1 MACFNYDFTVDSS
14 DLANAT
20 GNSNPAL
27 NGVVFVEYTDCDGNP
42 GQEQYSSVGTFLLL
56 DCIDALQPINVYYWS
71 FDAQT
76 VGLSYVTPVNGCST
90 ITPTPSLTP
99 SPTPVI
105 IVGAEYSSANAFD
118 ACNLGLQMTNIGIT
132 GGTFCDAT
140 SISCDEFLL
149 EAAGI
154 TAWVAYSGQS
164 REVLISDPNDGS
176 ATFVGPCT
184 VCTFSSTPTPT
195 PTQTSTQT
203 PTPTPTNPPVWFQI
217 FDCND
222 SSVGYSIAYTAG
234 AFSNNERCTAVNVTT
249 RTVIV
254 IGSTT
259 TLPGGTLY
267 TLTSLGATGCPSVP
281 TPTPTPT
288 PNPTLACGGTYN
300 GSYSPLDFTIQT
312 VNLDLSSTPNGSS
325 ISLTFDAI
333 ARPNRFTIYEDG
345 FSIYTTGYIGST
357 SSVPGPWNP
366 PGLTPTG
373 TTFTYDSSKTYY
385 VLIDIAP
392 DSVSDAYTITAVCA
406 APPSPTSTPTQTPGS
421 TPASTPTPTPT
432 TSTGC
437 YSCRQYEITNYYT
450 IAQTVYYVDCNGTP
464 SSIVA
469 NGNGF
474 QTYIPCAQ
482 EGSLYVLVD
491 ECGFGQTTD
500 CVTWVA
506 DSGTCGT
513 ICVTPTPTETTTPTE
528 TPTNTPTPSTTATA
542 GLTPTA
548 TETQTPTPT
557 QTPTETPTNTPT
569 ETPTQTPTE
578 TPTNTPTETPTQT
591 PTETPTQTPTQTE
604 TPTQTPTETP
614 TQTPTITPTAGY
626 VVQFVDCTNS
636 SNLFRY
642 FNVPTT
648 LALGSVYYITG
659 GIEFEGC
666 ATVVALTN
674 EGPLYN
680 GLGVSFT
687 QTAAGCADAICP
699 VVSTVPALLYK
710 CSDESV
716 FYATVKE
723 DTAFPG
729 GTYLYNGECYSFVE
743 FSGPG
748 GPDLGDP
755 DFVDCGSC
763 TPTPTPSNTPQ
774 ATPTNTPT
782 VSLTPSACTFNDFCF
797 YTTLPSFSGYNGNYS
812 LTGTYNS
819 RNYYSG
825 DGLISAV
832 VYYTGNYWC
841 LSDTLG
847 GTCLLRGAYPCNSQ
861 CPDISAND
869 FQGGICPTPTPT
881 PVDCS
886 IFDFNAYFDCDWE
899 PLPTPTPS
907 VACDDVN
914 FDIESIGVTPTPTPS
929 GNFCSGVAINFS
941 ISGYTPVTPTVTLT
955 PSVTLTRTV
964 SLGGTVTFE
973 MMDETFSCVSV
984 KVLTDCQ
991 SGEEFYTTD
1000 SLSFSGTP
1008 VVIGMTMF
1016 VQVNGVERCVVYSR
1030 DDKNFSSNSNLGSIV
1045 QIYSSCEFCSTIPT
1059 PTPTITS
1066 TPTNTPTKT
1075 AGVTPSPTATQTAT
1089 PSQTATIGSTP
1100 PPTPSQTRTATPT
1113 NTPTPSVTASPSAT
1127 PNYVYV
1133 YQSCSPISPNLVPTQ
1148 VIQSQKVSFVST
1160 VDVVF
1165 KDLSNNCWS
1174 YVGRFDS
1181 NYIAPINV
1189 NAITFNGDF
1198 FDGSPSLLYPD
1209 CSTCET
1215 QPIDLCLTY
1224 QYFNAQRC
1232 DNGQNIVV
1240 KSCYVE
1246 PTPITINT
1254 FEFGLAGSFTQLIDF
1269 NVKVGEFAYVSDPT
1283 GDFCISVLSTATQQN
1298 TPYIAGSLAFSPIS
1312 NCASCPVYRTY
1323 TANSCDGTQQNITI
1337 LDLASATQLSVGTVV
1352 SISNNTTCYI
1362 ITSYVGL
1369 VANLFTSPTLS
1380 NFVTVSY
1387 EGCQACID
1395 AFNTSGGGGGGGEI
1409 GGGGGGS

>member
-1 MACFNYDFTVDSS
+1 MACYYYSLNINSADIAD
-14 DLANAT
+14 AT

-27 NGVVFVEYTDCDGNP
+27 NGVVFFTYTDCDGNP
-42 GQEQYSSVGTFLLL
+42 QSEQFSSAGTFTSSGCVDDFYLYSFEYYKNDLQLLG
-56 DCIDALQPINVYYWS
+56 I
-71 FDAQT
+71 
-76 VGLSYVTPVNGCST
+76 
-90 ITPTPSLTP
+90 
-99 SPTPVI
+99 
-105 IVGAEYSSANAFD
+105 SSA
-118 ACNLGLQMTNIGIT
+118 
-132 GGTFCDAT
+132 
-140 SISCDEFLL
+140 
-149 EAAGI
+149 
-154 TAWVAYSGQS
+154 TAD
-164 REVLISDPNDGS
+164 I
-176 ATFVGPCT
+176 PCG
-184 VCTFSSTPTPT
+184 FTPTPT
-195 PTQTSTQT
+195 PTETLTPTQTPTQT
-203 PTPTPTNPPVWFQI
+203 PTP
-217 FDCND
+217 
-222 SSVGYSIAYTAG
+222 
-234 AFSNNERCTAVNVTT
+234 NVT
-249 RTVIV
+249 
-254 IGSTT
+254 
-259 TLPGGTLY
+259 
-267 TLTSLGATGCPSVP
+267 P
-281 TPTPTPT
+281 TPTETLPPPVTPSPTPT
-288 PNPTLACGGTYN
+288 PNPFLACGGTYN
-300 GSYSPLDFTIQT
+300 GSYSPLDFAIQT

-325 ISLTFDAI
+325 ISLTFVAVS
-333 ARPNRFTIYEDG
+333 RPNRFTIYEDG
-345 FSIYTTGYIGST
+345 LSIYTTGYIGST

-366 PGLTPTG
+366 PGISPTG

-385 VLIDIAP
+385 VTIDIAP
-392 DSVSDAYTITAVCA
+392 DNISDSYSITSVCT
-406 APPSPTSTPTQTPGS
+406 APPSPTPDPTPNPTPNPTPDPTPGPTETPTN
-421 TPASTPTPTPT
+421 TPTPT
-432 TSTGC
+432 STPVPQC
-437 YSCRQYEITNYYT
+437 DCFQYEIVNYYSVS
-450 IAQTVYYVDCNGTP
+450 QTVNYVDCNGTP
-464 SSIVA
+464 SSVSCA
-469 NGNGF
+469 GNGL
-474 QTYIPCAQ
+474 QTYISCAQ
-482 EGSLYVLVD
+482 VDSLTYSGLDVCPGGGPFTDCLVITAGSLP
-491 ECGFGQTTD
+491 
-500 CVTWVA
+500 
-506 DSGTCGT
+506 CGT
-513 ICVTPTPTETTTPTE
+513 FPCPTATPTQTPTQTPSE
-528 TPTNTPTPSTTATA
+528 TPTNTPTPSTTAPA

-569 ETPTQTPTE
+569 QTETPTNTPTETSTQTPTQTETPTQTPSETPTNTPTE

-591 PTETPTQTPTQTE
+591 PSETPTNTPTNTSTN
-604 TPTQTPTETP
+604 TPTNTSTQTQTPTETP
-614 TQTPTITPTAGY
+614 TQTPSQTPTITPTAGY
-626 VVQFVDCTNS
+626 VVQFADCTNS
-636 SNLFRY
+636 LNIFRY
-642 FNVPTT
+642 LNVPTT
-648 LALGSVYYITG
+648 LSLGSVYYITG

-674 EGPLYN
+674 AGPIYN

-687 QTAAGCADAICP
+687 QTAAGCADSVCP

-755 DFVDCGSC
+755 DFADCSSC
-763 TPTPTPSNTPQ
+763 TPTPTPTGTPQ
-774 ATPTNTPT
+774 STPTNTPT

-825 DGLISAV
+825 DGITSAV

-841 LSDTLG
+841 LSNTLG

-869 FQGGICPTPTPT
+869 FEGGICPTPTPT

-886 IFDFNAYFDCDWE
+886 IFNFNAYFDCDWE
-899 PLPTPTPS
+899 PVPTPTPS

-914 FDIESIGVTPTPTPS
+914 FNINSIGVTPTPTPS
-929 GNFCSGVAINFS
+929 GNFCTGVAINFT
-941 ISGYTPVTPTVTLT
+941 ISGYTPNTPTVTLT

-1016 VQVNGVERCVVYSR
+1016 VQVNGVERCVIYSR
-1030 DDKNFSSNSNLGSIV
+1030 DDNNFSSNSNLGGIV

-1089 PSQTATIGSTP
+1089 PSQTATFGSTP

-1148 VIQSQKVSFVST
+1148 VIQSQKVSFVSQIGI
-1160 VDVVF
+1160 VF
-1165 KDLSNNCWS
+1165 KDLNNNCWS
-1174 YVGRFDS
+1174 YIGRFDS

-1189 NAITFNGDF
+1189 NAVTFNGNF
-1198 FDGSPSLLYPD
+1198 FNGAPSLTYPD
-1209 CSTCET
+1209 CPTCQT
-1215 QPIDLCLTY
+1215 QPIDLCTTY
-1224 QYFNAQRC
+1224 QYFTAQRC
-1232 DNGQNIVV
+1232 DNGANIVV
-1240 KSCYVE
+1240 KSCYTE
-1246 PTPITINT
+1246 PIPLTFNT
-1254 FEFGLAGSFTQLIDF
+1254 FELGIAGSFTQLLDL
-1269 NVKVGEFAYVSDPT
+1269 NVKVGEFAIVSDPS
-1283 GDFCISVLSTATQQN
+1283 GDFCVSILSTASQQN
-1298 TPYIAGSLAFSPIS
+1298 TPYIASTLAFSPIS
-1312 NCASCPVYRTY
+1312 NCSSCPVYRTY

-1337 LDLASATQLSVGTVV
+1337 LDLASATQLPIGTVV
-1352 SISNNTTCYI
+1352 SVGISTTCYV

-1369 VANLFTSPTLS
+1369 IANTFASPIIS
-1380 NFVTVSY
+1380 NFVTASFD
-1387 EGCQACID
+1387 GCQSCID
-1395 AFNTSGGGGGGGEI
+1395 AFNTSGGGGGGG
-1409 GGGGGGS
+1409 GGS